1 MDSNQINKL
10 ISIFLGLSIIVG
22 SFIFAFSD
30 YFTNSYNNL
39 NKNETK
45 PENNLKNQNSNN
57 NLSGST
63 SFVESPKD
71 LYSYYS
77 TISLESDEFNP
88 SGNLTED
95 FANFAAKQI
104 VLSNP
109 SGPQTDEDGNP
120 SINAPDL
127 ENLSDQFASKV
138 LDNLK
143 IPEWQNEIN
152 DVIAKIKTTPE
163 SSTSTLIAYF
173 TKVQELLPK
182 YFDSQKINDLFNSG
196 LGADVVAD
204 TGAQF
209 FDEGINEFLKIETP
223 QDLKNFNQ
231 SIIKLLVY
239 NKKIFEEGKK
249 VNTDPLYFNLVLAN
263 KEKELDQAVFDVE
276 KNFNLVSQKYSYLNK
291 YNYQNNITFFDKVL
305 ENTILAPKTYAAWP
319 VIDWAAIGHMIK
331 KAAQETYRYLKENW
345 KKMALEILKDQLI
358 HRLVQETI
366 KWVQGGG
373 KPQFIT
379 DWKKF
384 FGESGSRAV
393 GEITRNVLPFMCQ
406 PYQPLLR
413 VVFENISPSPDK
425 YARCTLGDIERN
437 LTQFYDSFK
446 NGSWIAYGS
455 ILRPENDFYG
465 QILILNDLL
474 LEKSGKEK
482 EADKSEAEAGKGF
495 FPKRKCIK
503 ATPLEEGVPQ
513 KLVPEILSAMQSQGK
528 YMGNI
533 ETWCDKPDEKNPQK
547 PILCDIMFCEKYEN
561 NTPGALMGD
570 IVGNAVGNS
579 PIARIVNAQDMAALV
594 SALVNSALMKLIK
607 SAQGLL
613 SSALTGGGSGSGG
626 SAGGA
631 PGSSQGLVTDPCY
644 GYTPGTQEYDECLN
658 TTSGNGLY
666 GIDSTEQRSDL
677 IQSARNIL
685 SLMQNS
691 IKDNNNWLELASS
704 TKIKLDQIGGCSNQ
718 GVGICPNLSNDACAL
733 LNDINT
739 AENSIKN
746 EIDTLNLSISNI
758 QNIINELYND
768 SNISMSRLNE
778 ITNLISRYNDPA
790 LNNSSERL
798 ANLQNIDDAA
808 NKNINEFPTCQVPLP
823 SL

>member
-45 PENNLKNQNSNN
+45 SENNLKNENNNN

-109 SGPQTDEDGNP
+109 SGPQTDESGNP

-138 LDNLK
+138 IDNLK
-143 IPEWQNEIN
+143 IPQWQTEIN
-152 DVIAKIKTTPE
+152 DVVAKIKTTPE
-163 SSTSTLIAYF
+163 NSTSTLIAYF
-173 TKVQELLPK
+173 TKVQELFPK

-196 LGADVVAD
+196 LGADVIAD

-223 QDLKNFNQ
+223 EDLKNFNQ

-263 KEKELDQAVFDVE
+263 KEKELDKAVFDLE
-276 KNFNLVSQKYSYLNK
+276 KNFNVVSQKYSYLNK

-319 VIDWAAIGHMIK
+319 VIDWAVVGKFIK
-331 KAAQETYRYLKENW
+331 QEAREIAKEVKENW
-345 KKMALEILKDQLI
+345 KKWTLEILKDQLI

-366 KWVQGGG
+366 RWVQGGG
-373 KPQFIT
+373 KPQFVT
-379 DWKKF
+379 DWKRF

-413 VVFENISPSPDK
+413 VVFENVYPSPDK

-455 ILRPENDFYG
+455 VLRPENDFYG

-474 LEKSGKEK
+474 IEKAAQEK
-482 EADKSEAEAGKGF
+482 EAQKSDVESSKGFLSQKVCVKKKITSVPKQIGLTMPALPDTQIRCGPIDEPGLSVTAEA
-495 FPKRKCIK
+495 CAII
-503 ATPLEEGVPQ
+503 T
-513 KLVPEILSAMQSQGK
+513 
-528 YMGNI
+528 
-533 ETWCDKPDEKNPQK
+533 
-547 PILCDIMFCEKYEN
+547 CEQYEN
-561 NTPGALMGD
+561 KTPGALIGD
-570 IVGNAVGNS
+570 ITSEAIGNS
-579 PIARIVNAQDMAALV
+579 PISRIVNAQDVAALV
-594 SALVNSALMKLIK
+594 SALINSGLMKLMK

-613 SSALTGGGSGSGG
+613 SSSLTGGGSGSGG

-631 PGSSQGLVTDPCY
+631 SGSSQGLVTDPCY

-691 IKDNNNWLELASS
+691 IKDNNNWLELALS

-739 AENSIKN
+739 TENSIKN

-758 QNIINELYND
+758 QNIINELYNN

-790 LNNSSERL
+790 LNNSSQRL